1 MMKGSN
7 KKQETIVDVVKK
19 VLKDFDRNKL
29 RAIKHLGDSSW
40 VAKMMGCDEN
50 IVITSFNDASHEFN
64 ELDSDT
70 REVLIACYATGMESC
85 KGRLEKGT
93 NAFDRMR
100 KFINGVTNCYATAA
114 QQSKDDITDTD
125 KLFSVWVVQYIYC
138 MLTDSKKAD
147 TFTASKSQLEPK
159 TNPKADDLS
168 TTPKPHVEVKP
179 TLFTKWAKKFKSSDA
194 DVAILMEL
202 CSTEL
207 TMYISE
213 NMSDNNAV
221 GEICAYAMP
230 SDINQLTGKIAVALT
245 GSAADKIVSG
255 TDGFAMQLCEL
266 AKLVGVPDWM
276 KINNVSKP
284 DTTHDSDKYEYE
296 RPKNIMR
303 KLLDDEF
310 GGDVYK
316 HLGIA

>member
-100 KFINGVTNCYATAA
+100 KFINGVTNCYA
-114 QQSKDDITDTD
+114 
-125 KLFSVWVVQYIYC
+125 
-138 MLTDSKKAD
+138 
-147 TFTASKSQLEPK
+147 
-159 TNPKADDLS
+159 
-168 TTPKPHVEVKP
+168 
-179 TLFTKWAKKFKSSDA
+179 
-194 DVAILMEL
+194 
-202 CSTEL
+202 
-207 TMYISE
+207 
-213 NMSDNNAV
+213 
-221 GEICAYAMP
+221 
-230 SDINQLTGKIAVALT
+230 
-245 GSAADKIVSG
+245 
-255 TDGFAMQLCEL
+255 
-266 AKLVGVPDWM
+266 
-276 KINNVSKP
+276 
-284 DTTHDSDKYEYE
+284 
-296 RPKNIMR
+296 
-303 KLLDDEF
+303 
-310 GGDVYK
+310 
-316 HLGIA
+316 